1 MLNVNQLPFE
11 IQRNPLSLVK
21 ANLNLDMRA
30 RILLLKLI
38 DKWISILFFFLLKI
52 SATCIRNILYIAQ
65 YSYGLHVRVNAPR
78 ARTTWSAHVEGAF
91 WHIKATCHRSSV
103 SQSPGRVMRRK
114 RLYTVLCLTHTH
126 AWAVFKL
133 NYHFFFTL
141 LHFFFCNASLSCKR
155 KPCAEEGHRFS
166 LKTRFFSVYLF
177 TLYTKRGEKELTVI
191 VMPH

>member
-1 MLNVNQLPFE
+1 MNKYIV
-11 IQRNPLSLVK
+11 
-21 ANLNLDMRA
+21 
-30 RILLLKLI
+30 
-38 DKWISILFFFLLKI
+38 FFLLKI

-65 YSYGLHVRVNAPR
+65 YSYGLHVRVNALR

-103 SQSPGRVMRRK
+103 SQSPGRDMRRK

-141 LHFFFCNASLSCKR
+141 LHFFFVTP
-155 KPCAEEGHRFS
+155 PCHVNVSRAQRRDTDFLWKQG
-166 LKTRFFSVYLF
+166 FFSVYLF